1 MLMTRASLCGMSRPI
16 RSFFW
21 KPITRSS
28 SASGKSVETWE
39 IIMACLIFLF
49 FSLLVSLDSSKSA
62 RIVLILMTF
71 WGGSLAV
78 SRSSIGWMAC
88 FAMNSVQ

>member
-21 KPITRSS
+21 KPIIGSS
-28 SASGKSVETWE
+28 SVGRRSVETWE
-39 IIMACLIFLF
+39 IIVACLIFLF
-49 FSLLVSLDSSKSA
+49 FSLLVSPDSLASA

-78 SRSSIGWMAC
+78 SRSSIRWMAC